1 MFRDFNHHS
10 GRRLGDLAK
19 ATELFT
25 QKRFI
30 LLNKIRTMSLSFQ
43 HINGVNGMWRLLYN
57 LMMGAGLM
65 AMAFIPH
72 TAYAASCKAPPEKMQ
87 LHFGFDWPIT
97 ERGGLADVLTLQC
110 GEPENIDRLRQ
121 RVDAYFRLAG
131 LPVEQVTWREDS
143 QPNIAE
149 FEIATSQ
156 DTGQQRAIMFDIIRV
171 ARGDALIPILQISG
185 PPQAGQE
192 LTARFVVN
200 QEFVSNVGAR
210 VELQWRRDGQAIEE
224 AFRARYRLQDGDVD
238 AAISADIMVKS
249 GARILAHRQV
259 SFDKSIAMAEKK
271 PEALEVAIRGVP
283 KIGQR
288 LELEYIFSDA
298 NPEDREKDSRIIW
311 LRDNFSIPGAKG
323 RSYQIV
329 RDDVGHILS
338 AQIVPISAD
347 GQRGAPVTVSLPVQI
362 IDGLEQ
368 QKKDFLASLMP
379 ETAKAGKEASKP
391 SETASNLPSNPPSNL
406 ARIQAENPIVAALV
420 SPQVNRPIADNLGMR
435 LPTSSDLYLTKG
447 FKIVQG
453 TPRQI
458 TGLDIERGDLLT
470 LQKLREIEAKFIG
483 RDIEIGT
490 LKAIVDA
497 INTAFK
503 EEGYELSRAL
513 LPEQIVSDGRVA
525 IKIVEVRLGDII
537 IEGNEAIKEKYI
549 LSQLGFETGD
559 YISLATIE
567 ERLKEYNA
575 TNKSNLTTEL
585 APGAE
590 YGTTDIFIQTSEPS
604 RVELPTLSIDNYNKG
619 MSKIIPQSFTATF
632 NNLLRGDDEVTI
644 SMSDG
649 AGTSAQSIGFSAPFG
664 KSGGNLTINMS
675 KAKTKSTVENAELV
689 GYRGTSTSFG
699 LGYSYPLFS
708 ATNWS
713 GFTSVS
719 LGRGKNDMVAP
730 ITGDL
735 LAKSTTDK
743 VVVSFPTSY
752 NNGVTAL
759 SVSPAWHFIHTSTE
773 IPPSEDWLNKFDMDM
788 SVSHFLSPQLTA
800 NFSGRY
806 LYTTARAFLNM
817 PDEIISIGGPGSV
830 RAYQPS
836 ESSGYRGFFASAEL
850 RSDLAN
856 WEEVSLPKWLP
867 NIQPYAFI
875 DHVNAREVYKEV
887 RRGDR
892 WSGYGVGLSLP
903 SIFDYLSFDTYWAH
917 PLDNSVHAAEKQAY
931 KDDLLQFSLK
941 ANIKLN

>member
-1 MFRDFNHHS
+1 
-10 GRRLGDLAK
+10 
-19 ATELFT
+19 
-25 QKRFI
+25 
-30 LLNKIRTMSLSFQ
+30 
-43 HINGVNGMWRLLYN
+43 MWRQIFDLTKAI
-57 LMMGAGLM
+57 GIITI
-65 AMAFIPH
+65 AFVSSPLH
-72 TAYAASCKAPPEKMQ
+72 AAVCKTPPEKVQ
-87 LHFGFDWPIT
+87 LHFAFDWPIT
-97 ERGGLADVLTLQC
+97 ERGRLAEVLTLQC
-110 GEPENIDRLRQ
+110 GEPENIHRLRQ
-121 RVDAYFRLAG
+121 SIDAYFRLAG
-131 LPVEQVTWREDS
+131 LPIEQVTWREDS

-149 FEIATSQ
+149 FEIATLQ
-156 DTGQQRAIMFDIIRV
+156 DTDRQRAIMFDVIRM
-171 ARGDALIPILQISG
+171 ARSDTLIPILQVSG
-185 PPQAGQE
+185 LAQAGQE

-200 QEFVSNVGAR
+200 QEFVSDVSAR
-210 VELQWRRDGQAIEE
+210 VELQWRRDGRAIKD

-238 AAISADIMVKS
+238 TEISVDITVKAGS
-249 GARILAHRQV
+249 RIIAHRQV
-259 SFDKSIAMAEKK
+259 SFDKSIAMAEKR
-271 PEALEVAIRGVP
+271 PEALQVAIRGVP
-283 KIGQR
+283 KVGQR
-288 LELEYIFSDA
+288 LELDYIFSDA
-298 NPEDREKDSRIIW
+298 NPGDSEKDSRIIW
-311 LRDNFSIPGAKG
+311 MRDNFAIPGATG
-323 RSYQIV
+323 PTYQLTH
-329 RDDVGHILS
+329 DDVGHILS
-338 AQIVPISAD
+338 ASIEPISAD
-347 GQRGAPVTVSLPVQI
+347 GQRGMPVTVSLPAEI
-362 IDGLEQ
+362 IDVLEQ
-368 QKKDFLASLMP
+368 QKKDFLASLTP
-379 ETAKAGKEASKP
+379 ETEITGKDTLMLGEAS
-391 SETASNLPSNPPSNL
+391 ANPPTNL
-406 ARIQAENPIVAALV
+406 TEIKVKNPIIAALV
-420 SPQVNRPIADNLGMR
+420 APQVKKPIPDNLGMR

-483 RDIEIGT
+483 RDIKIGT
-490 LKAIVDA
+490 LKGIVDA

-525 IKIVEVRLGDII
+525 IKIVEVRLGDIV
-537 IEGNEAIKEKYI
+537 IEGNEAIKEEYI
-549 LSQLGFETGD
+549 LNQLGFKTGE

-567 ERLKEYNA
+567 ESLKEYNA

-585 APGAE
+585 APGTE

-604 RVELPTLSIDNYNKG
+604 RVELPTLSVDNYNKG
-619 MSKIIPQSFTATF
+619 VSKIIPQSFSATF
-632 NNLLRGDDEVTI
+632 NNLLRSDDEVTI

-649 AGTSAQSIGFSAPFG
+649 KGTAAQSIGFSAPFG

-675 KAKTKSTVENAELV
+675 KAKTKSTIENAELV

-699 LGYSYPLFS
+699 FGYSYPLFS
-708 ATNWS
+708 ASNWS

-719 LGRGKNDMVAP
+719 LGRGKNDLVAP

-752 NNGVTAL
+752 NNGITAL

-773 IPPSEDWLNKFDMDM
+773 IPPSDDWLNKFDMNM
-788 SVSHFLSPQLTA
+788 SASHFLSPQLTA

-806 LYTTARAFLNM
+806 LYTTSRAFLNM

-856 WEEVSLPKWLP
+856 WEETSLPKWLP

-875 DHVNAREVYKEV
+875 DHANAREVFKKV

-903 SIFDYLSFDTYWAH
+903 SIFDYFSFDTYWAK

-931 KDDLLQFSLK
+931 KDDLLQFSVK

>member
-1 MFRDFNHHS
+1 MWRQIF
-10 GRRLGDLAK
+10 DLAK
-19 ATELFT
+19 VIGIIT
-25 QKRFI
+25 I
-30 LLNKIRTMSLSFQ
+30 
-43 HINGVNGMWRLLYN
+43 
-57 LMMGAGLM
+57 
-65 AMAFIPH
+65 AFVSSPLH
-72 TAYAASCKAPPEKMQ
+72 AAVCKTPPEKMQ

-156 DTGQQRAIMFDIIRV
+156 DTAQRRAIMFDIIRV

-185 PPQAGQE
+185 PPQADQE

-200 QEFVSNVGAR
+200 QEFISNVGAR
-210 VELQWRRDGQAIEE
+210 VELQWRRDGQPIKE

-259 SFDKSIAMAEKK
+259 SFEQYITMAEKK

-283 KIGQR
+283 KVGQR
-288 LELEYIFSDA
+288 LELDYIFSDA
-298 NPEDREKDSRIIW
+298 NPEDSEKDSRIIW

-323 RSYQIV
+323 SSYQIV

-338 AQIVPISAD
+338 AQIEPISAD

-379 ETAKAGKEASKP
+379 EMEKAGKEASKP
-391 SETASNLPSNPPSNL
+391 SETASDLPSNL
-406 ARIQAENPIVAALV
+406 AQMQAENPIVAALV
-420 SPQVNRPIADNLGMR
+420 SPQVNKPIADNLGMR

-447 FKIVQG
+447 FKIIQG

-490 LKAIVDA
+490 LKTIVDE

-513 LPEQIVSDGRVA
+513 LPEQIVSNGRVA
-525 IKIVEVRLGDII
+525 IKIVEVRLGDIV
-537 IEGNEAIKEKYI
+537 IEGNEAIKEEYI
-549 LSQLGFETGD
+549 LSQVGFKTGD

-585 APGAE
+585 APGSE

-619 MSKIIPQSFTATF
+619 VSKIIPQSFSATF
-632 NNLLRGDDEVTI
+632 NNLLRRDDEITV

-649 AGTSAQSIGFSAPFG
+649 KGTAAQSIGFSSPFG
-664 KSGGNLTINMS
+664 KSGGNLTVNMS
-675 KAKTKSTVENAELV
+675 KAKTKSTIENAELV

-699 LGYSYPLFS
+699 FGYSYPLFS

-752 NNGVTAL
+752 NNGTTAL

-788 SVSHFLSPQLTA
+788 SASHFLSPQLTA

-806 LYTTARAFLNM
+806 LYTTSRAFLNM

-856 WEEVSLPKWLP
+856 WEEVSMPKWLP

-875 DHVNAREVYKEV
+875 DHVNAREVFKKV
-887 RRGDR
+887 QRSDR

-917 PLDNSVHAAEKQAY
+917 PLDNSVHTEEKQAY

-941 ANIKLN
+941 ASIKLN

>member
-1 MFRDFNHHS
+1 MVWVFTHYH
-10 GRRLGDLAK
+10 GRRPRKPFRAVH
-19 ATELFT
+19 LFT
-25 QKRFI
+25 QIWFI

-43 HINGVNGMWRLLYN
+43 YIKGVNGMWRQIYN
-57 LMMGAGLM
+57 LAMVTGM
-65 AMAFIPH
+65 MAFALIPN
-72 TAYAASCKAPPEKMQ
+72 ASYAAACKAPPEKMQ
-87 LHFGFDWPIT
+87 LHFAFDWPIT
-97 ERGGLADVLTLQC
+97 ERGNLADVLTLQC

-121 RVDAYFRLAG
+121 RIDAYFRLAG

-149 FEIATSQ
+149 FELATLE
-156 DTGQQRAIMFDIIRV
+156 DTTRQRATMFDIVRV
-171 ARGDALIPILQISG
+171 ARGDTLIPILQISG
-185 PPQAGQE
+185 TPQAGQQ

-200 QEFVSNVGAR
+200 QEFVANIGAR
-210 VELQWRRDGQAIEE
+210 VELQWLRDGQPIKD

-238 AAISADIMVKS
+238 AAISADITIKA
-249 GARILAHRQV
+249 GARVLAHRRMNFNKV
-259 SFDKSIAMAEKK
+259 IAMAEKK
-271 PEALEVAIRGVP
+271 PEALEVAIRGAPEVG
-283 KIGQR
+283 KR
-288 LELEYIFSDA
+288 LELDYIFSDE
-298 NPEDREKDSRIIW
+298 NPEDSEKDSRIIW

-338 AQIVPISAD
+338 ARIEPISAD
-347 GQRGAPVTVSLPVQI
+347 GMRGTPVTVSLPMQI
-362 IDGLEQ
+362 IDRLEK
-368 QKKDFLASLMP
+368 QKQDFLASLTP
-379 ETAKAGKEASKP
+379 ELAETGKAAPKRGDAISG
-391 SETASNLPSNPPSNL
+391 LPSDL
-406 ARIQAENPIVAALV
+406 TQIQAENTIVAALV
-420 SPQVNRPIADNLGMR
+420 SPQVDIPVPDNLGMR

-447 FKIVQG
+447 FKIIQG

-470 LQKLREIEAKFIG
+470 LQKLREIEATFIG

-490 LKAIVDA
+490 LKEIVDA
-497 INTAFK
+497 INAAFK

-513 LPEQIVSDGRVA
+513 LPEQVVSDGRVE

-537 IEGNEAIKEKYI
+537 IEGNEAIKDDYI

-567 ERLKEYNA
+567 ERLKTYNA
-575 TNKSNLTTEL
+575 TNKSNLATEL

-590 YGTTDIFIQTSEPS
+590 YGTTDIFIQTTEPS
-604 RVELPTLSIDNYNKG
+604 RLELPTLSIDNYNKG
-619 MSKIIPQSFTATF
+619 LSKLIPQSFTATF
-632 NNLLRGDDEVTI
+632 NNLTRRDDEVTI

-649 AGTSAQSIGFSAPFG
+649 SGTAAQSIGFSMPFG
-664 KSGGNLTINMS
+664 KSGGNLTVNMS
-675 KAKTKSTVENAELV
+675 NARTKSTVENAELV

-713 GFTSVS
+713 GFSSIS

-735 LAKSTTDK
+735 LAKSKTDK
-743 VVVSFPTSY
+743 VVISLPTSY
-752 NNGVTAL
+752 NDGVTAF

-773 IPPSEDWLNKFDMDM
+773 IPPSDEWLNKFDMDM
-788 SVSHFLSPQLTA
+788 SVSRFLSPQLTA

-806 LYTTARAFLNM
+806 LYTTAREFLNM

-867 NIQPYAFI
+867 NIQPYAFV

-892 WSGYGVGLSLP
+892 WSGYGVGLTLP
-903 SIFDYLSFDTYWAH
+903 SILDYFSFDTYWAH
-917 PLDNSVHAAEKQAY
+917 PLDNSAHEAEKQAY
-931 KDDLLQFSLK
+931 KDDLLQFSLR